1 MEQFRRLLIRWNIA
15 PLSIVVFFG
24 IITYQIIQKL
34 LDDSCTMD
42 PVLAG
47 VLATC
52 AAGIISFLYKMYDSL
67 QKDRGRNDS
76 YRDREEDNPN

>member
-1 MEQFRRLLIRWNIA
+1 METLRRFLIRWNIA
-15 PLSIVVFFG
+15 PLLIIGFFCL
-24 IITYQIIQKL
+24 ITYQLIQKL

-52 AAGIISFLYKMYDSL
+52 AGGIISFLYKMYDSL
-67 QKDRGRNDS
+67 QKDRGKRND
-76 YRDREEDNPN
+76 RDSDEDNQA